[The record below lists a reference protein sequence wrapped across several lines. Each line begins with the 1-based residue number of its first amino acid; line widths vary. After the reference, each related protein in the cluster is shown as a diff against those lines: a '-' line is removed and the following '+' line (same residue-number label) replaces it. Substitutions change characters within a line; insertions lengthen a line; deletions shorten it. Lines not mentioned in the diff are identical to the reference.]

1 MKRIIKPL
9 ALLLAV
15 AVLCLSLA
23 ACGKSKGAT
32 GAELM
37 QGIFDKLTANA
48 EYNEWKAS
56 FNATTIE
63 EKLDGTTIT
72 VSAAG
77 EEGLNGDYAFT
88 LEGDYI
94 VATGA
99 EGDYSIY
106 ALLTN
111 MMAAVADYYGMNR
124 TLMNGY
130 LAGLGNFDKENT
142 FLVTETADGRTTYQ
156 LYAAD
161 AWKMDGLDEMYI
173 NEKALAYIDP
183 LTENDVNSVINSGK
197 VSAITYGNKTALTLI
212 VGEYGENT
220 ALTLKSVQSM
230 VAKLQPD
237 GYEAFA
243 SEYTELKETAG
254 SGYTVSFG
262 IPADVAQQHAYTEA
276 AGYSYVTVV
285 FAGDAA
291 VSAS

>member
-111 MMAAVADYYGMNR
+111 MMAI
-124 TLMNGY
+124 
-130 LAGLGNFDKENT
+130 GLVMSVTYHNKPRSKFD
-142 FLVTETADGRTTYQ
+142 VY
-156 LYAAD
+156 
-161 AWKMDGLDEMYI
+161 
-173 NEKALAYIDP
+173 
-183 LTENDVNSVINSGK
+183 
-197 VSAITYGNKTALTLI
+197 
-212 VGEYGENT
+212 
-220 ALTLKSVQSM
+220 
-230 VAKLQPD
+230 
-237 GYEAFA
+237 
-243 SEYTELKETAG
+243 
-254 SGYTVSFG
+254 
-262 IPADVAQQHAYTEA
+262 
-276 AGYSYVTVV
+276 
-285 FAGDAA
+285 
-291 VSAS
+291 